1 MGRKKKSEE
10 DESEFI
16 TIADARASMRRG
28 GNTQKKSLRIFSD
41 ATLDKLSDAQR
52 DRSTRTRLD
61 RERKFLTQSRAVHG
75 DRYDYSKVEYV
86 NSKTMVT
93 IICPD
98 HGEYETT
105 PNQHNNGRGCPDC
118 SRLQKSRKLKE
129 AWVGRR
135 ERSKKQREE
144 KKKTVIKTVIND
156 FRKVHGDRYDYS
168 QVEYVGAKRKVVIV
182 CPDHGEFEKTPDNH
196 KSGQG
201 CPTCGRIE
209 RSQRK
214 IEGKKKTVITDFRK
228 VHGDRYDYSKVEY
241 VKSLQKVTIICP
253 DHGEFEQTPNS
264 HLSGSGCPQC
274 GKEKALQNS
283 LKTRRGRR
291 KT

>member
-1 MGRKKKSEE
+1 MAWKEVNLPNLKRKVRVQSDMERIKQSEVQTQRH
-10 DESEFI
+10 SE
-16 TIADARASMRRG
+16 TIPERTERALV
-28 GNTQKKSLRIFSD
+28 KF
-41 ATLDKLSDAQR
+41 
-52 DRSTRTRLD
+52 
-61 RERKFLTQSRAVHG
+61 REVHG

-86 NSKTMVT
+86 S
-93 IICPD
+93 
-98 HGEYETT
+98 
-105 PNQHNNGRGCPDC
+105 
-118 SRLQKSRKLKE
+118 
-129 AWVGRR
+129 A
-135 ERSKKQREE
+135 KK
-144 KKKTVIKTVIND
+144 
-156 FRKVHGDRYDYS
+156 
-168 QVEYVGAKRKVVIV
+168 KVVIV

-196 KSGQG
+196 KRGQG

-253 DHGEFEQTPNS
+253 DHDEFEQTPNS